1 MFQSREGTVRKIM
14 KGMQTPPFGII
25 SERRKK
31 QSMQE
36 QDMLRLAMD
45 LCAEAERGTI
55 NMAGTGS
62 APEKTAVCALLCETM
77 ARMGRRVLFLCLK
90 QQMTETVF
98 DNSGQKRP
106 MQDFLDGLC
115 GVRDILSYD
124 REKKV
129 YQIVGGMECA
139 LGNDGQYARL
149 HDLLRSCGSL
159 MDYVIVDGPD
169 LEEGGLAVWLAG
181 VCDASVFMM
190 TAQQN
195 HKAQFARAKSC
206 MEEIKALSAH
216 FIGYIVCQ
224 TKDAWS
230 LPAIWQE
237 MPGVTKRCRRQ
248 MMRAACRKGMR
259 HLGWAAPFLVFAF
272 VAAVFSANNMAL
284 SVFRLWAWPV
294 RYSPWRGTMIAA
306 GVALGTWFWM
316 VKRYASEN
324 RTIKREEQAEECL
337 GERLLESLPGG
348 NLKRKKHR
356 ERYERALSA
365 LCVKVKFWEQQN
377 EVVKDKNVQENE
389 RQAGS
394 IFMVT
399 STLEGEGKTTL
410 AWNLAEMLSKNGAS
424 VMLIDAD
431 VNSRLMTSWL
441 QSKKHVSIPWDLQDL
456 MEARASA
463 EQAILQITESQV
475 YFLGLNREVFDPLQF
490 FLSDELAE
498 TLAAVKKS
506 MDYVIVDAP
515 PAFFACTELLAKQ
528 SDGILYAIGY
538 DEADV
543 DQIRSGLQR
552 MNKTKVPVIGTVLCR
567 QQR

>member
-36 QDMLRLAMD
+36 QDMLRLALD
-45 LCAEAERGTI
+45 LCAEVERGTI
-55 NMAGTGS
+55 NMAGTGTV
-62 APEKTAVCALLCETM
+62 PEKTAVCALLCETL
-77 ARMGRRVLFLCLK
+77 ARMGRRVLFLCIK
-90 QQMTETVF
+90 QQMTEMAF
-98 DNSGQKRP
+98 DNSGQKRSL
-106 MQDFLDGLC
+106 QDFLDEEC

-129 YQIVGGMECA
+129 YQIAGEMACA
-139 LGNDGQYARL
+139 KVSDGQYARL

-190 TAQQN
+190 TAQQS
-195 HKAQFARAKSC
+195 HKTQIARAKSC

-237 MPGVTKRCRRQ
+237 MPGVTKRCRRR

-272 VAAVFSANNMAL
+272 VAAVFSTNNMAL

-294 RYSPWRGTMIAA
+294 RYSPWRGTMVAA
-306 GVALGTWFWM
+306 GVALGSWFWM
-316 VKRYASEN
+316 VKLYASKN
-324 RTIKREEQAEECL
+324 RTIKREEQVEVCL
-337 GERLLESLPGG
+337 GVRLLESLPKG
-348 NLKRKKHR
+348 NLKREKHR
-356 ERYERALSA
+356 ERYERTLSA
-365 LCVKVKFWEQQN
+365 LCVKAKLWEQQN
-377 EVVKDKNVQENE
+377 KVVKDKNVQENE
-389 RQAGS
+389 WQAGS
-394 IFMVT
+394 MFMVT

-431 VNSRLMTSWL
+431 VDSRLMTSWL

-463 EQAILQITESQV
+463 EQAILQITESKV
-475 YFLGLNREVFDPLQF
+475 YFLGLNREVPDPLQF
-490 FLSDELAE
+490 FLSDELAGIV
-498 TLAAVKKS
+498 AAVKKS

-515 PAFFACTELLAKQ
+515 SVFFACTELLAKQ
-528 SDGILYAIGY
+528 SDAILYAIGY
-538 DEADV
+538 DEADAE
-543 DQIRSGLQR
+543 QILSGVQR
-552 MNKTKVPVIGTVLCR
+552 ITKTKTPVIGTVLCR

>member
-36 QDMLRLAMD
+36 QDILRLAMD
-45 LCAEAERGTI
+45 LCAEVERGTV
-55 NMAGTGS
+55 NVAGTGTDS
-62 APEKTAVCALLCETM
+62 EKTTLCALLCETL
-77 ARMGRRVLFLCLK
+77 ARMGRRVLFLCIK
-90 QQMTETVF
+90 QQMTEAAF

-139 LGNDGQYARL
+139 LVSDGQYARL
-149 HDLLRSCGSL
+149 HDLLRSCGGL

-190 TAQQN
+190 AAQQN
-195 HKAQFARAKSC
+195 RKAQIEKARAC
-206 MEEIKALSAH
+206 MKEIETLSAH
-216 FIGYIVCQ
+216 FIGYVICL

-237 MPGVTKRCRRQ
+237 TLDVTKHCRWK
-248 MMRAACRKGMR
+248 MAHAACRKGMW
-259 HLGWAAPFLVFAF
+259 HLGWTAPFLVFAF

-284 SVFRLWAWPV
+284 SVCRLWAWPV
-294 RYSPWRGTMIAA
+294 RYSPWRGTMVAA
-306 GVALGTWFWM
+306 GAALGCWLWM
-316 VKRYASEN
+316 VIRYAAGH
-324 RTIKREEQAEECL
+324 RTIKREEQAAVCL
-337 GERLLESLPGG
+337 GVRLLESLPGG
-348 NLKRKKHR
+348 NLKREKHR
-356 ERYERALSA
+356 ARYERSLSA
-365 LCVKVKFWEQQN
+365 LCVKVKLWGQQG
-377 EVVKDKNVQENE
+377 
-389 RQAGS
+389 GS
-394 IFMVT
+394 VFMVT

-431 VNSRLMTSWL
+431 VDSRLMTSWL

-456 MEARASA
+456 MGERATA
-463 EQAILQITESQV
+463 EQAILQITESKV
-475 YFLGLNREVFDPLQF
+475 YFLGLNREVPDKLQF
-490 FLSDELAE
+490 FLSDEL
-498 TLAAVKKS
+498 TGIVAAVKKS

-515 PAFFACTELLAKQ
+515 SAFFACTELLARQ
-528 SDGILYAIGY
+528 TDGILYAVGY

-543 DQIRSGLQR
+543 GQIRSGVQR
-552 MNKTKVPVIGTVLCR
+552 MQKTKVPVIGTVLCGR
-567 QQR
+567 QR

>member
-25 SERRKK
+25 SERHKK

-45 LCAEAERGTI
+45 LCAEVERGTI
-55 NMAGTGS
+55 NMAGTGTV
-62 APEKTAVCALLCETM
+62 PEKTTLCALLCETL
-77 ARMGRRVLFLCLK
+77 ARMGRRVLFLCIK
-90 QQMTETVF
+90 QQMTEAAF

-129 YQIVGGMECA
+129 YQIVGEMECA
-139 LGNDGQYARL
+139 LGKDGQYARL

-190 TAQQN
+190 TAQQS
-195 HKAQFARAKSC
+195 HKTQIARAKSC

-230 LPAIWQE
+230 LLAIWQE

-248 MMRAACRKGMR
+248 MMRAACRKGMW

-272 VAAVFSANNMAL
+272 VAAVFSTNNMAL

-294 RYSPWRGTMIAA
+294 RYSPWRGTMVAS
-306 GVALGTWFWM
+306 GMALGIWFWM
-316 VKRYASEN
+316 VKRYASKN
-324 RTIKREEQAEECL
+324 RTIKRKEQVEACL
-337 GERLLESLPGG
+337 GVQLLESLPGG
-348 NLKRKKHR
+348 NLKREKHR
-356 ERYERALSA
+356 ERYERTLSA
-365 LCVKVKFWEQQN
+365 LCVKVKFWKQQN

-389 RQAGS
+389 WQAGS
-394 IFMVT
+394 MFMVT

-410 AWNLAEMLSKNGAS
+410 AWNLAEMLSKSGAS

-431 VNSRLMTSWL
+431 VDSRLMTSWL

-456 MEARASA
+456 MEARATA
-463 EQAILQITESQV
+463 EQAILQITESKV
-475 YFLGLNREVFDPLQF
+475 YFLGLNREVPDPLQF

-498 TLAAVKKS
+498 IVAAVKKS

-515 PAFFACTELLAKQ
+515 SVFFACTELLAKQ

-538 DEADV
+538 DEADAE
-543 DQIRSGLQR
+543 QILSGVQR
-552 MNKTKVPVIGTVLCR
+552 ITKTKTPVIGTVLCR